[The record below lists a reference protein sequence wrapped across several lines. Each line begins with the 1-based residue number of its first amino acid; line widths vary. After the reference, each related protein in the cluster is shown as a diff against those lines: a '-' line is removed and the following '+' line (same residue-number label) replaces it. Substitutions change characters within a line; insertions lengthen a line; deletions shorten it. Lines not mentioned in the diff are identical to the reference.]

1 MTDPYDEH
9 QEYLRNR
16 EEGQIY
22 NTLLITDPM
31 MNTKKNCL
39 KMVVKNILNRFC

>member
-9 QEYLRNR
+9 QEYLST

-22 NTLLITDPM
+22 NTLLITDPYDEHQE
-31 MNTKKNCL
+31 KLL
-39 KMVVKNILNRFC
+39 KDGS